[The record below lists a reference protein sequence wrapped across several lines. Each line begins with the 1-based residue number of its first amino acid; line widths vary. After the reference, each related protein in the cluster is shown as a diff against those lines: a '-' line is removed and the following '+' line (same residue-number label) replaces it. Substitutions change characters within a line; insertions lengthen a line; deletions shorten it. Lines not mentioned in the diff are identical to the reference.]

1 MKTFLILVTA
11 CATLIPGFSRAARV
25 SHPKDKT
32 QPYRDFEQVCLSIFA
47 QHAADSENA
56 SGNRI
61 CKCTSKESKQGVTVS
76 ELKAET
82 AKIRKNPKYEIKN
95 PKLLASFQYCVVLA
109 MDEKAHE
116 EDSSPSDSK

>member
-1 MKTFLILVTA
+1 MKTVLVLA
-11 CATLIPGFSRAARV
+11 IALATLTARAE
-25 SHPKDKT
+25 DKT

-47 QHAADSENA
+47 QHATDSENA

-61 CKCTSKESKQGVTVS
+61 CKCTSKESKHQGVTVS

-82 AKIRKNPKYEIKN
+82 AKIKKNPKYEIKN